1 MARYRLFEEDLG
13 SEVVFWFVAHIHD
26 HSQLFAVLN
35 DDPGILSVI
44 PIVLF
49 GYVAPRVT
57 GSLRLSFP
65 GFRFLLEELDEKV
78 AKLHL
83 HGIRQFLVTS
93 CLRSTS
99 SLPQRASSTSSLWT
113 T

>member
-44 PIVLF
+44 PL
-49 GYVAPRVT
+49 
-57 GSLRLSFP
+57 
-65 GFRFLLEELDEKV
+65 
-78 AKLHL
+78 
-83 HGIRQFLVTS
+83 S
-93 CLRSTS
+93 CLVM
-99 SLPQRASSTSSLWT
+99 
-113 T
+113 